1 MNQVRTFDDV
11 VRVDLMSE
19 PNLVPPKNWIDNLPN
34 LLHLSRCSQ
43 RPTPSRYQRRLMAVQ
58 RQSWGGVHTITSLG
72 ILVEFSNDRN
82 GLCFD
87 PL

>member
-1 MNQVRTFDDV
+1 MNQVRIFDDV

-43 RPTPSRYQRRLMAVQ
+43 RPTPSTLPTALNGSAEAKLVNAYYHKSRY
-58 RQSWGGVHTITSLG
+58 
-72 ILVEFSNDRN
+72 FSRIY
-82 GLCFD
+82 
-87 PL
+87 

>member
-1 MNQVRTFDDV
+1 
-11 VRVDLMSE
+11 MSE

-72 ILVEFSNDRN
+72 ILVEFIMIEMAYALIHCDEVSIEAIYH
-82 GLCFD
+82 GTA
-87 PL
+87 

>member
-1 MNQVRTFDDV
+1 MNQVRIFDDV

-43 RPTPSRYQRRLMAVQ
+43 RPTPSTLPTALKGLQ
-58 RQSWGGVHTITSLG
+58 RQSWEGAHTIAGLG
-72 ILVEFSNDRN
+72 ILVEFSNDRS
-82 GLCFD
+82 GSCFD